1 MKITDKRTKKEITFD
16 TLETG
21 ELFEYLDNIHLKLD
35 YRKKINNAFNFRS
48 NTLETFLDEVVTP
61 VEAELVIYGEYK
73 K

>member
-35 YRKKINNAFNFRS
+35 YRKK
-48 NTLETFLDEVVTP
+48 D
-61 VEAELVIYGEYK
+61 
-73 K
+73 